1 MKLLNIKIAS
11 FFLLA
16 ISFYQP
22 IFGQNNAAFTL
33 AKEVNATCENNANP
47 YVELGSN
54 YIFYLNLLDSINTS
68 TIKKVKYK
76 SKEIDF
82 SAIKDNPAKISA
94 TPIKTG
100 KTCITAKVT
109 MNDGSKQ
116 KEQFSWSV
124 MELPELQ
131 VEITVT
137 SPDSKFMWLNLIEKS
152 TGQSA
157 NSSFNLCSINFT
169 LSDSAG
175 NLKES
180 GKSEKGDEY
189 FPSVTLRKLPVQFQ
203 LNDRLS
209 LKIIVTHYESNL
221 PVVINQELTIT
232 SLWH

>member
-82 SAIKDNPAKISA
+82 VAIKDNPAKISA

-100 KTCITAKVT
+100 KTSITAKVT
-109 MNDGSKQ
+109 MERWK
-116 KEQFSWSV
+116 
-124 MELPELQ
+124 
-131 VEITVT
+131 
-137 SPDSKFMWLNLIEKS
+137 
-152 TGQSA
+152 
-157 NSSFNLCSINFT
+157 
-169 LSDSAG
+169 
-175 NLKES
+175 
-180 GKSEKGDEY
+180 
-189 FPSVTLRKLPVQFQ
+189 
-203 LNDRLS
+203 
-209 LKIIVTHYESNL
+209 
-221 PVVINQELTIT
+221 
-232 SLWH
+232 